1 MVKRL
6 KVRGGGGHADK
17 GGGGRNALE
26 LHSGRRFR
34 GKIQSLLCKKLR
46 KTAFASDVQRCWDWT
61 RERLDE
67 KWTRTPCKANICH
80 RWRVDGMLIRTQGY
94 KSFKPIHPNWAVVGK
109 RWNQSAVAF

>member
-6 KVRGGGGHADK
+6 KVRGDGGHADR
-17 GGGGRNALE
+17 GGEEECAGT
-26 LHSGRRFR
+26 
-34 GKIQSLLCKKLR
+34 SLR
-46 KTAFASDVQRCWDWT
+46 PTFPGENSITVVQEIAQKTAFASDVQRCWDWT
-61 RERLDE
+61 RKRLDE

-109 RWNQSAVAF
+109 RWNHSAVAF